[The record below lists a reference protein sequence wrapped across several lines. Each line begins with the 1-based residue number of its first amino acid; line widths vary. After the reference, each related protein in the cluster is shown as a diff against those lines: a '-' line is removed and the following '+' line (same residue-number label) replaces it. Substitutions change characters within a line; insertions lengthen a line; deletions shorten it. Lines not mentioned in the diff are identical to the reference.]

1 MTLRARVLAGLVFI
15 ALALGVGALLLTST
29 TRSNLQ
35 SQLDA
40 QLESAGELVAGFD
53 LTTPAGRAQPGQ
65 RPPANEL
72 RQLSTLY
79 IGYIDA
85 DGTVQT
91 LYTPDI
97 SDGVTALPVIDFEAL
112 RDAAASGSTITVAST
127 ASGLRYRV
135 RAVQNE
141 HHDILIVAL
150 PMDSVDAAVSRLITL
165 EVIVSSI
172 GGVALVLVGWWVI
185 HLGVRPLKS
194 MTSAASAIASGDLSS
209 RVPAVDNGTEAGQ
222 LGVALNTMLERIE
235 VAFDERARAQLRL
248 QEFVADASHELRT
261 PLATI
266 RGYAELYRRGGLT
279 DPADLAD
286 AMRRSEQEAVRMGA
300 LVDDMLLL
308 AKLDA
313 RRPVVMDVLDVTPLV
328 EDAARDARVVDHSRA
343 IAVRRDGADAS
354 VIGDRDR
361 LRQVLA
367 NLVTNAI
374 RHTPAGTPFELT
386 VCRSAGMV
394 HVSVVDHGPGIPGG
408 VAGRVFQRFV
418 RADPAR
424 SRDRGGSGLGLSI
437 VEAIV
442 SAHGGSVRLD
452 HTLGGGTTVVVQLP
466 AATR

>member
-1 MTLRARVLAGLVFI
+1 MTLRTRVLAGLVFI
-15 ALALGVGALLLTST
+15 ALVLGIGALTLTST

-35 SQLDA
+35 AQLDA
-40 QLESAGELVAGFD
+40 QLASAGELVAGFD
-53 LTTPAGRAQPGQ
+53 LTTPADRSQPGQ
-65 RPPANEL
+65 RPPANEI

-79 IGYIDA
+79 LGYIDSEGA
-85 DGTVQT
+85 VQT

-97 SDGVTALPVIDFEAL
+97 ANKEAALPVIDVDAL
-112 RDAAASGSTITVAST
+112 REAAADGSTITVAST

-135 RAVQNE
+135 RAVQNDRHE
-141 HHDILIVAL
+141 ILIVAL

-165 EVIVSSI
+165 EVLVSSI
-172 GGVALVLVGWWVI
+172 GGVALLVVGWWVI

-209 RVPAVDNGTEAGQ
+209 RVPEADNGTEAGQ

-235 VAFDERARAQLRL
+235 VAFDERARAQHRL

-266 RGYAELYRRGGLT
+266 RGYAELYRRGGLA
-279 DPADLAD
+279 DSADLAD

-308 AKLDA
+308 AELDA
-313 RRPVVMDVLDVTPLV
+313 QRPLGADVFDVDPLV
-328 EDAARDARVVDHSRA
+328 EDAARDARVVDQSRT
-343 IAVRRDGADAS
+343 ITVSHDDD
-354 VIGDRDR
+354 VCIVGDRDR
-361 LRQVLA
+361 IRQVLA

-374 RHTPAGTPFELT
+374 RHTPTGAPIELT
-386 VCRSAGMV
+386 VLASDVVEIA
-394 HVSVVDHGPGIPGG
+394 VVDHGPGIPES
-408 VAGRVFQRFV
+408 VADRVFERFV
-418 RADPAR
+418 RADTSR

-442 SAHGGSVRLD
+442 SAHGGSVRIRA
-452 HTLGGGTTVVVQLP
+452 TAGGGTTVVVQLP
-466 AATR
+466 RAMR